1 VETPIFMRTY
11 FMLGLVGF
19 LALGLTG
26 VAERRT
32 LPMAFLPG
40 DAHFCTPGVRRRGRL
55 HEDTFLRPSAVLTAA
70 FRYWEI
76 ARSCSILSSMALVE
90 DVASRSVAPEVF
102 NRACICSGDPEQVT
116 H

>member
-1 VETPIFMRTY
+1 LESNIITSFSPASCGVPGDGFPEHSACTLEHDLLSACETP
-11 FMLGLVGF
+11 
-19 LALGLTG
+19 
-26 VAERRT
+26 
-32 LPMAFLPG
+32 
-40 DAHFCTPGVRRRGRL
+40 CL
-55 HEDTFLRPSAVLTAA
+55 HEDTFLRPSAVFTAA